1 MIEKEVKSQVA
12 NVRSKPIHNSIL
24 ETQLIHGEKLVILSN
39 KNDWSYICSN
49 QDNYKGWIKTNQIG
63 QKTIKTHKIKELS
76 TYVFSKPDHK
86 SRVIINYFLT
96 QRLK

>member
-1 MIEKEVKSQVA
+1 MIEKEVKSQFA

-76 TYVFSKPDHK
+76 LMSFQNLITS
-86 SRVIINYFLT
+86 LE
-96 QRLK
+96 